1 MNGLVLEIGENK
13 MKDVSTQVTQNDEQ
27 EQDIYYTDDKI
38 SQEISNGMNR

>member
-27 EQDIYYTDDKI
+27 EQDIYYTDDTI

>member
-1 MNGLVLEIGENK
+1 

-27 EQDIYYTDDKI
+27 EQDIYYTDDTI